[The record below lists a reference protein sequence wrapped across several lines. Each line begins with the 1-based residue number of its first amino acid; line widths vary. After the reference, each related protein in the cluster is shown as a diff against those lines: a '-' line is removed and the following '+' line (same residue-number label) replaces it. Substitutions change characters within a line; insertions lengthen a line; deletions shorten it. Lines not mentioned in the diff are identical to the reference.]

1 VSAVRNRALVFAAPQ
16 YFVAGNR
23 LTECRGAVS
32 VGAVSSVRGD
42 ATSSSY
48 RSFEGDVLYRVPGQT
63 DKRRKNNS

>member
-48 RSFEGDVLYRVPGQT
+48 RSFEGVSCIGSQG
-63 DKRRKNNS
+63 KRQETEE